1 MVKKIILI
9 ILFFFWIDNDILK
22 LLFYVLIFFN
32 INKLQIYLIKINDF
46 FINNFEKL
54 SDKFPKL
61 DITFQLLLINIITI
75 IGKYTPDVYGNY
87 GYLTIFL
94 IFYINFYFVIKCLEN
109 WNIFERVVNYFLI
122 NIFTIFFFLIYQ
134 Y

>member
-1 MVKKIILI
+1 M
-9 ILFFFWIDNDILK
+9 K